1 MWYNTFDGTFWI
13 TMGGISIG
21 FFGLVLRL
29 CYKSKCKQ
37 IECCCLKII
46 RDTENEEKIDEL
58 NIVRTETKDN
68 NI

>member
-1 MWYNTFDGTFWI
+1 MWFNTFDGTFFI
-13 TMGGISIG
+13 TITGVCVG

-37 IECCCLKII
+37 IECGCIKII
-46 RDTENEEKIDEL
+46 RDTENEEKLDEMT
-58 NIVRTETKDN
+58 NGRSDSKDN

>member
-1 MWYNTFDGTFWI
+1 MWYNTFDGAFWI
-13 TMGGISIG
+13 TMAGICIG

-37 IECCCLKII
+37 IECGCIKII
-46 RDTENEEKIDEL
+46 RDTENEEKLDEL
-58 NIVRTETKDN
+58 NTKSDSKDN